1 MKYFNTILKDF
12 RSTEKIKMFL
22 RWSSKAY
29 LQLVDGR
36 TEQVM
41 KRAHF
46 DKCMTHLMYC
56 ECISQLTLA
65 SNISGI
71 K

>member
-1 MKYFNTILKDF
+1 
-12 RSTEKIKMFL
+12 MFL

-56 ECISQLTLA
+56 ECNSQLTLA